1 MTGRPDSLKASITR
15 VGRMAMQDL
24 RLTLK
29 DRASIIWMLLL
40 PVAFMW
46 LFGHTGSSNTQ
57 QPKIALAV
65 QDQDGGWLA
74 RALVGELE
82 VEHVQLEEVGPRPA
96 LDDDEDAAP
105 RVLIIPAGF
114 TDGALAGEQQTLRL
128 EAETEANPT
137 FTLAAQA
144 VIFRASVRLVSRMA
158 ELASTTP
165 EGEAAKARMTP
176 EAYALLAERPPKV
189 VVNASDA
196 GRGQPVPQGA
206 AQSVPGT
213 LTFIVLMMTLI
224 YGAIFLTKERQQGML
239 KRQATLPLRP
249 SELLLGKLGG
259 RLLIAAAQIVLLL
272 TVGSLLFGVSWGNH
286 PGALIV
292 VLFSYALAVAGLS
305 LLLGA
310 TVSTA
315 EQASSVG
322 WIASMILGSLGGC
335 WWPSEIMP
343 QWLQTV
349 AFAFPTAWA
358 MKSFHALISFGR
370 GWEAVWL
377 PSLVLLGFGFA
388 STLLG
393 ARKLRYD

>member
-1 MTGRPDSLKASITR
+1 MMGRPGGWKASLSR

-24 RLTLK
+24 RLTLR

-46 LFGHTGSSNTQ
+46 LFGHTGSSSTQ
-57 QPKIALAV
+57 QPQIALAV
-65 QDQDGGWLA
+65 EDQDGGWLA
-74 RALVGELE
+74 RSLVDELT
-82 VEHVQLEEVGPRPA
+82 VEHVRLEEVGSQPA
-96 LDDDEDAAP
+96 LDGEDAAP

-114 TDGALAGEQQTLRL
+114 TAGALAGEQQTLRL

-165 EGEAAKARMTP
+165 EGEDVNARMTP
-176 EAYALLAERPPKV
+176 EAYSLLAERPPKV
-189 VVNASDA
+189 VVEASDA
-196 GRGQPVPQGA
+196 GRGQPVPQGT

-272 TVGSLLFGVSWGNH
+272 VVGSVLFGVSWGSH
-286 PGALIV
+286 PGALV
-292 VLFSYALAVAGLS
+292 TVLFSYALAVAGLS

-322 WIASMILGSLGGC
+322 WILSMILGSLGGC

-343 QWLQTV
+343 QWLQTA

-358 MKSFHALISFGR
+358 MNAFHALISFGR